1 MHTRQMHSLAE
12 HEAEMQRQMMSVQG
26 SGPPSG
32 PPNLRPPPNMGGPPP
47 NMNHTNN
54 IVQHP
59 NMGPP
64 HMGQPPNHP
73 HNFAP
78 PPGQNQPGPPQNNL
92 VHPPGSW
99 IDDAT
104 EALEL
109 QPLMSMKV
117 DKPDDLKNK
126 SSGEVVLPKAL
137 EDVFA
142 FKDQLADELG
152 RTDGEI
158 PVETERSVQKS
169 STGVISTDYA
179 DADADSDEEE
189 FVQQSPTVSKQQH
202 RLDKNKKKKLRKKQN
217 RQQRQAK
224 QAELE
229 EKQEKA
235 PEKGVKENGSQEPVT
250 KNGDVEDEV
259 TVEYVPDKITVAEL
273 APMYRQFYRVF
284 ELFKL
289 EEKAAIKEQNEI
301 ADEKAAQLKKDK
313 DKLDDDDD
321 EDMDEDKPED
331 KEKLSKRKLKKL
343 TRLSVAELKQ
353 LVNRP
358 DVVEMH
364 DVTARDPKLLVQLKA
379 HRNTVQVPRHW
390 CFKRKYLQGKRGI
403 EKPPFDL
410 PAFIKK
416 TGIMEMR
423 ASLQEKDEAKTLKAK
438 MRERAR
444 PKMGKIDIDY
454 QKLHDAFFK

>member
-1 MHTRQMHSLAE
+1 MNEWFYFFSLNFQ
-12 HEAEMQRQMMSVQG
+12 QRQGMPGM
-26 SGPPSG
+26 
-32 PPNLRPPPNMGGPPP
+32 NAPPPNMQMNMNP
-47 NMNHTNN
+47 NMN
-54 IVQHP
+54 P
-59 NMGPP
+59 NMNQMQGIP
-64 HMGQPPNHP
+64 MGMPMNMPNQQPNWSSDEVDRGA
-73 HNFAP
+73 HNLP
-78 PPGQNQPGPPQNNL
+78 
-92 VHPPGSW
+92 
-99 IDDAT
+99 
-104 EALEL
+104 
-109 QPLMSMKV
+109 PLMSVKV
-117 DKPDDLKNK
+117 DKPDEIKTNK
-126 SSGEVVLPKAL
+126 AAGELVLPKAL
-137 EDVFA
+137 EDVLA
-142 FKDQLADELG
+142 FKDQLADEMG
-152 RTDGEI
+152 RIDGEI
-158 PVETERSVQKS
+158 DYEKSVQRT
-169 STGVISTDYA
+169 TGVISTDYA
-179 DADADSDEEE
+179 DADAESDDDDNATETASS
-189 FVQQSPTVSKQQH
+189 FTKGVH
-202 RLDKNKKKKLRKKQN
+202 RLDKNKKKKQRKKQN
-217 RQQRQAK
+217 KKNRQQK
-224 QAELE
+224 QQDDKPSNHDDKLNSE
-229 EKQEKA
+229 EKENHKDDA
-235 PEKGVKENGSQEPVT
+235 VAIEYIPE
-250 KNGDVEDEV
+250 
-259 TVEYVPDKITVAEL
+259 KITVADL

-289 EEKAAIKEQNEI
+289 EEKPVIKDEEVS
-301 ADEKAAQLKKDK
+301 DEKNDAQKKDK
-313 DKLDDDDD
+313 DRLLDDED
-321 EDMDEDKPED
+321 EDMDDEKDDD

>member
-1 MHTRQMHSLAE
+1 MMHSMAE
-12 HEAEMQRQMMSVQG
+12 HEMEMMHQMMSVPP
-26 SGPPSG
+26 GPPAPGVS
-32 PPNLRPPPNMGGPPP
+32 PNHPPPGPPP
-47 NMNHTNN
+47 NRSM
-54 IVQHP
+54 P
-59 NMGPP
+59 
-64 HMGQPPNHP
+64 PPNV
-73 HNFAP
+73 NTSVP
-78 PPGQNQPGPPQNNL
+78 PPPLLPTLPPINAMQNPNWG
-92 VHPPGSW
+92 
-99 IDDAT
+99 DDLSPSDNGNSNAN
-104 EALEL
+104 EL
-109 QPLMSMKV
+109 PSLMSMKV
-117 DKPDDLKNK
+117 DKPDDMK
-126 SSGEVVLPKAL
+126 SKSPSEVVLPKAL

-142 FKDQLADELG
+142 FKDQLAGELG
-152 RTDGEI
+152 RTDGEL
-158 PVETERSVQKS
+158 PVDVTEKNQKNLQ
-169 STGVISTDYA
+169 GVISTEYGDV
-179 DADADSDEEE
+179 DGDSDDDELQTVEHVASK
-189 FVQQSPTVSKQQH
+189 VQN
-202 RLDKNKKKKLRKKQN
+202 RLDKNKKKKRRKKQN
-217 RQQRQAK
+217 RQKRQASQRDNEDK
-224 QAELE
+224 RFDKVVEND
-229 EKQEKA
+229 
-235 PEKGVKENGSQEPVT
+235 KE
-250 KNGDVEDEV
+250 KNGKNEDVAI
-259 TVEYVPDKITVAEL
+259 EYIPDKITVAEL

-284 ELFKL
+284 EIFKL
-289 EEKAAIKEQNEI
+289 EDKPSAQQI
-301 ADEKAAQLKKDK
+301 ANALLDDKNSQIKKDK
-313 DKLDDDDD
+313 EKAIDDDDA
-321 EDMDEDKPED
+321 DMEEEKKDD

>member
-1 MHTRQMHSLAE
+1 MMHSMAE
-12 HEAEMQRQMMSVQG
+12 HEIEMMHQMMSV
-26 SGPPSG
+26 
-32 PPNLRPPPNMGGPPP
+32 PPNPPGVTPSLPPPPPTRVVMPPPNVNTSVPPP
-47 NMNHTNN
+47 PLLPTLPPINAMQN
-54 IVQHP
+54 P
-59 NMGPP
+59 NW
-64 HMGQPPNHP
+64 
-73 HNFAP
+73 
-78 PPGQNQPGPPQNNL
+78 
-92 VHPPGSW
+92 S
-99 IDDAT
+99 DDLPSTDNGNSNAN
-104 EALEL
+104 EL
-109 QPLMSMKV
+109 PSLMSMKV
-117 DKPDDLKNK
+117 DKPDDMKNK
-126 SSGEVVLPKAL
+126 SPSEVILPKAL

-142 FKDQLADELG
+142 FKDQLAGELG
-152 RTDGEI
+152 RTDGELEI
-158 PVETERSVQKS
+158 PIDVMEKNQKNQQ
-169 STGVISTDYA
+169 GVISTEYGDV
-179 DADADSDEEE
+179 DGDSDEDELQTVE
-189 FVQQSPTVSKQQH
+189 HVESKVQN
-202 RLDKNKKKKLRKKQN
+202 RLDKNKKKKRRKKQN
-217 RQQRQAK
+217 RQKRQ
-224 QAELE
+224 
-229 EKQEKA
+229 EKQRDTDDKRTDKVA
-235 PEKGVKENGSQEPVT
+235 DVDKETNGSVD
-250 KNGDVEDEV
+250 DVAI
-259 TVEYVPDKITVAEL
+259 EYVPDKITVAEL

-284 ELFKL
+284 EIFKL
-289 EEKAAIKEQNEI
+289 EDKPTALQLANAALEEKNNQI
-301 ADEKAAQLKKDK
+301 KKDK
-313 DKLDDDDD
+313 EKAIEDDDI
-321 EDMDEDKPED
+321 EMDEEKKED